1 MSFNKYQ
8 IGLACIEELG
18 GAPIR
23 RLLEKYGDEEAI
35 WKITDSEV
43 NGLLTLTDKQ
53 KEAYISKRRRY
64 DLDKTYEY
72 VISKKVK
79 LVAYRDSIYPVKLKE
94 ISSPPSYLFYLGNLP
109 KDDVPSVSIIGAR
122 MCSEYG
128 KEAAKYYSSVLSKN
142 GVQVI
147 SGLASGIDGISQR
160 AALDAD
166 GSSFGVLGSGID
178 VCYPVANKALY
189 KDLAIRG
196 GVISENPI
204 GSKPL
209 PYHFP
214 MRNRIISGL
223 SDIVLVVEAKEKSG
237 TLITVSMALEQGK
250 DVYALPGNYNSR
262 LSLGCNKLIADGA
275 GIAYSP
281 EVLLEELGMKYNIEK
296 QNKSDERI
304 FSRLSKVDWADEEEY
319 KTAKEIIKLLN
330 KHDYDINQLYEELK
344 DITIEQLS
352 YILMK
357 LSMENIVSDSL
368 GKYHLCNLCTS

>member
-8 IGLACIEELG
+8 VGLACIEELG

-35 WKITDSEV
+35 WKMTDSEV

-64 DLDKTYEY
+64 DLDKTNEY

-79 LVAYRDSIYPVKLKE
+79 LVAYRDSIYPTKLKE
-94 ISSPPSYLFYLGNLP
+94 IPSPPSYLFYLGNLP

-166 GSSFGVLGSGID
+166 GSSFGILGSGID
-178 VCYPVANKALY
+178 VCYPVANKTLY
-189 KDLAIRG
+189 KDLAVRG

-204 GSKPL
+204 SSKPL

-237 TLITVSMALEQGK
+237 TLITVNMALEQGK

-304 FSRLSKVDWADEEEY
+304 FSRLSKVDWTDENEY
-319 KTAKEIIKLLN
+319 KTAKELIKLLN

>member
-1 MSFNKYQ
+1 MRFNKYQ

-18 GAPIR
+18 GAPVR
-23 RLLEKYGDEEAI
+23 RLLEKYGDEETI
-35 WKITDSEV
+35 WEAPDSEI
-43 NGLLTLTDKQ
+43 NTLLILTDKQ
-53 KEAYISKRRRY
+53 KEAFTSKRRRF
-64 DLDKTYEY
+64 DLDKSYEY
-72 VISKKVK
+72 VLSKRVK
-79 LVAYRDSIYPVKLKE
+79 LVAYRDSIYPTKLKE
-94 ISSPPSYLFYLGNLP
+94 IPSPPSYLFYLGTLP
-109 KDDVPSVSIIGAR
+109 KDDIPSVSIIGAR

-142 GVQVI
+142 GIQII

-166 GSSFGVLGSGID
+166 GSSFGILGSGID
-178 VCYPVANKALY
+178 VCYPVANKTLY

-214 MRNRIISGL
+214 MRNRIISGI

-296 QNKSDERI
+296 QNGTEERI
-304 FSRLSKVDWADEEEY
+304 YSRLSKVDWTDEDEY
-319 KTAKEIIKLLN
+319 KTAKELIKLLN

>member
-18 GAPIR
+18 GAPVR
-23 RLLEKYGDEEAI
+23 RLLEKYGDEETI
-35 WKITDSEV
+35 WEAPDSEI
-43 NGLLTLTDKQ
+43 NTLLILTDKQ
-53 KEAYISKRRRY
+53 KEAFTSIRRRF
-64 DLDKTYEY
+64 DLDKSYEY
-72 VISKKVK
+72 VLSKRVK
-79 LVAYRDSIYPVKLKE
+79 LVAYRDSIYPTKLKE
-94 ISSPPSYLFYLGNLP
+94 IPSPPSYLFYLGNLP

-166 GSSFGVLGSGID
+166 GSSFGILGSGID
-178 VCYPVANKALY
+178 VCYPVANKTLY
-189 KDLAIRG
+189 KDLAIKG

-296 QNKSDERI
+296 QNGAEERI
-304 FSRLSKVDWADEEEY
+304 YSRLSKVDWTDEDEY
-319 KTAKEIIKLLN
+319 KTAKVIIKLLN
-330 KHDYDINQLYEELK
+330 KQDYDINQLYEK
-344 DITIEQLS
+344 VKHITIEQLN

-357 LSMENIVSDSL
+357 LSMENIVSDRL
-368 GKYHLCNLCTS
+368 GKYHLVK

>member
-18 GAPIR
+18 GASVR
-23 RLLEKYGDEEAI
+23 RLLEKYGDEETI
-35 WKITDSEV
+35 WEAPDSEI
-43 NGLLTLTDKQ
+43 NTLLILTDKQ
-53 KEAYISKRRRY
+53 KEAFTSKRRRF
-64 DLDKTYEY
+64 DLDKSYEY
-72 VISKKVK
+72 VLSKRVK
-79 LVAYRDSIYPVKLKE
+79 LVAYRDSIYPTKLKE
-94 ISSPPSYLFYLGNLP
+94 IPSPPSYLFYLGNLP
-109 KDDVPSVSIIGAR
+109 KDDIPSVSIIGAR

-142 GVQVI
+142 GIQVI

-166 GSSFGVLGSGID
+166 GSSFGILGSGID
-178 VCYPVANKALY
+178 VCYPVANKTLY

-296 QNKSDERI
+296 QNGAEERI
-304 FSRLSKVDWADEEEY
+304 YSRLSKVDWTDEDEY
-319 KTAKEIIKLLN
+319 KTAKELIKLLN
-330 KHDYDINQLYEELK
+330 KQDYDINQLYEELK

-357 LSMENIVSDSL
+357 LSMENIVSDRL
-368 GKYHLCNLCTS
+368 GKYHLVK

>member
-18 GAPIR
+18 GTPVRKLVKEYGNEEEVWKLGDNQINGIAYLTDRQKQAFIYQKRSLNPDY
-23 RLLEKYGDEEAI
+23 LLEYTLSKDIKLVSYGDSDYPE
-35 WKITDSEV
+35 
-43 NGLLTLTDKQ
+43 
-53 KEAYISKRRRY
+53 
-64 DLDKTYEY
+64 
-72 VISKKVK
+72 K
-79 LVAYRDSIYPVKLKE
+79 LNNIP
-94 ISSPPSYLFYLGNLP
+94 SPPSYLFFRGKLPNKNLS
-109 KDDVPSVSIIGAR
+109 SVAIIGAR

-128 KEAAKYYSSVLSKN
+128 KEAARVFSKELAKE
-142 GVQVI
+142 GVQII

-160 AALDAD
+160 AALDVD
-166 GSSFGVLGSGID
+166 GESFGILGSGID
-178 VCYPVANKALY
+178 VCYPVSNKKLY
-189 KDLAIRG
+189 NDLIDKG
-196 GVISENPI
+196 GLISENPLK
-204 GSKPL
+204 SKPM

-223 SDIVLVVEAKEKSG
+223 ADIVLVVEAKEKSG
-237 TLITVSMALEQGK
+237 TLITVNMALEQGR

-262 LSLGCNKLIADGA
+262 LSFGCNKLIADGA

-281 EVLLEELGMKYNIEK
+281 EVLLEELGMKYDIEK
-296 QNKSDERI
+296 QNKSEERI
-304 FSRLSKVDWADEEEY
+304 FSRLSKVDWTDDEEY
-319 KTAKEIIKLLN
+319 KTAKELIKLLN

>member
-23 RLLEKYGDEEAI
+23 RLLEKYGDEETI
-35 WKITDSEV
+35 WEAPDFEINT
-43 NGLLTLTDKQ
+43 LLILTDKQ
-53 KEAYISKRRRY
+53 KEAFTSKRRRF
-64 DLDKTYEY
+64 DLDKSYEY
-72 VISKKVK
+72 VLSKKVK
-79 LVAYRDSIYPVKLKE
+79 LVAYRDSIYPTKLKE
-94 ISSPPSYLFYLGNLP
+94 IPSPPSYLFYLGNLP

-142 GVQVI
+142 GIQVI

-178 VCYPVANKALY
+178 VCYPVANKTLY

-262 LSLGCNKLIADGA
+262 LSLGCNKLISDGA

-296 QNKSDERI
+296 QNGTEERI
-304 FSRLSKVDWADEEEY
+304 YSKLSKVDWIDEEEH
-319 KTAKEIIKLLN
+319 KTAKELIKLLN

>member
-8 IGLACIEELG
+8 VGLACIEELG
-18 GAPIR
+18 GAPVR
-23 RLLEKYGDEEAI
+23 RLLEKYGDEETI
-35 WKITDSEV
+35 WEAPDSEI
-43 NGLLTLTDKQ
+43 NTLLILTDKQ
-53 KEAYISKRRRY
+53 KEAFTSKRRRF
-64 DLDKTYEY
+64 DLDKSYEY
-72 VISKKVK
+72 VLSKKVK
-79 LVAYRDSIYPVKLKE
+79 LVAYRDSIYPTKLKE
-94 ISSPPSYLFYLGNLP
+94 IPSPPSYLFFLGNLP

-178 VCYPVANKALY
+178 VCYPVANKTLY

-296 QNKSDERI
+296 QNGAEERI
-304 FSRLSKVDWADEEEY
+304 YSRLSKVDWTDEGEY

>member
-18 GAPIR
+18 GASVR
-23 RLLEKYGDEEAI
+23 RLLEKYGDEETI
-35 WKITDSEV
+35 WEAPDSEI
-43 NGLLTLTDKQ
+43 NTLLILTDKQ
-53 KEAYISKRRRY
+53 KEAFTSIRRRF
-64 DLDKTYEY
+64 DLDKSYEY
-72 VISKKVK
+72 VLSKRVK
-79 LVAYRDSIYPVKLKE
+79 LVAYRDSIYPTKLKE
-94 ISSPPSYLFYLGNLP
+94 IPSPPSYLFYLGNLP
-109 KDDVPSVSIIGAR
+109 KDDIPSVSIIGAR

-142 GVQVI
+142 GIQVI

-166 GSSFGVLGSGID
+166 GSSFGILGSGID
-178 VCYPVANKALY
+178 VCYPVANKTLY

-304 FSRLSKVDWADEEEY
+304 YSRLSKVDWADEDEY
-319 KTAKEIIKLLN
+319 KTAKELIKLLN
-330 KHDYDINQLYEELK
+330 KQDYDINQLYEK
-344 DITIEQLS
+344 VKNITIEQLN

-357 LSMENIVSDSL
+357 LTMENIVSDSL

>member
-18 GAPIR
+18 GAPVR
-23 RLLEKYGDEEAI
+23 RLLEKYGDEETI
-35 WKITDSEV
+35 WEAPDSEI
-43 NGLLTLTDKQ
+43 NTLLILTDKQ
-53 KEAYISKRRRY
+53 KEAFTSIRRRF
-64 DLDKTYEY
+64 DLDKSYEY
-72 VISKKVK
+72 VLSKRVK
-79 LVAYRDSIYPVKLKE
+79 LVAYRDSIYPTKLKE
-94 ISSPPSYLFYLGNLP
+94 IPSPPSYLFYLGNLP

-166 GSSFGVLGSGID
+166 GSSFGILGSGID
-178 VCYPVANKALY
+178 VCYPVANKTLY
-189 KDLAIRG
+189 KDLAIKG

-281 EVLLEELGMKYNIEK
+281 EVLLEALGMKYYIEK

-304 FSRLSKVDWADEEEY
+304 FSSLSKVDWIDEEEH
-319 KTAKEIIKLLN
+319 KTAKELIKLLN
-330 KHDYDINQLYEELK
+330 KHDYDINQLYEEMK
-344 DITIEQLS
+344 DIIIEQLS

-357 LSMENIVSDSL
+357 LSMENIITDSF

>member
-18 GAPIR
+18 GAPVR
-23 RLLEKYGDEEAI
+23 RLLEKYGDEETI
-35 WKITDSEV
+35 WEAPDSEI
-43 NGLLTLTDKQ
+43 NTLLILTDKQ
-53 KEAYISKRRRY
+53 KEAFTSIRRRF
-64 DLDKTYEY
+64 DLDKSYEY
-72 VISKKVK
+72 VLSKRVK
-79 LVAYRDSIYPVKLKE
+79 LVAYKDSIYPTKLKE
-94 ISSPPSYLFYLGNLP
+94 IPSPPSYLFYLGNLP

-178 VCYPVANKALY
+178 VCYPVANKTLY

-296 QNKSDERI
+296 QNGAEERI
-304 FSRLSKVDWADEEEY
+304 FSRLSKVDWTDDEEY
-319 KTAKEIIKLLN
+319 KTAKELIKLLN

-344 DITIEQLS
+344 DVTIEQLS

>member
-8 IGLACIEELG
+8 VGLACIEELG
-18 GAPIR
+18 GAPVR
-23 RLLEKYGDEEAI
+23 RLLEKYGDEETI
-35 WKITDSEV
+35 WEAPDSEI
-43 NGLLTLTDKQ
+43 NTLLILTDKQ
-53 KEAYISKRRRY
+53 KEAFTSKRRRF
-64 DLDKTYEY
+64 DLDKSYEY
-72 VISKKVK
+72 VLSKKVK
-79 LVAYRDSIYPVKLKE
+79 LVAYRDSIYPTKLKE
-94 ISSPPSYLFYLGNLP
+94 IPSPPSYLFFLGNLP

-178 VCYPVANKALY
+178 VCYPVANKTLY

-296 QNKSDERI
+296 QNGAEERI
-304 FSRLSKVDWADEEEY
+304 YSRLSKVDWTDEDEY

>member
-8 IGLACIEELG
+8 VGLACIEELG
-18 GAPIR
+18 GAPVR

-94 ISSPPSYLFYLGNLP
+94 IPSPPSYLFYLGNLP
-109 KDDVPSVSIIGAR
+109 KDDIPSVSIIGAR

-166 GSSFGVLGSGID
+166 GSSFGILGSGID
-178 VCYPVANKALY
+178 VCYPVANKTLY

-262 LSLGCNKLIADGA
+262 LSLGCNKLISDGA

-304 FSRLSKVDWADEEEY
+304 YSRLSKVDWADEDEY
-319 KTAKEIIKLLN
+319 KTAKELIKLLN
-330 KHDYDINQLYEELK
+330 KQDYDINQLYEK
-344 DITIEQLS
+344 VKNITIEQLN